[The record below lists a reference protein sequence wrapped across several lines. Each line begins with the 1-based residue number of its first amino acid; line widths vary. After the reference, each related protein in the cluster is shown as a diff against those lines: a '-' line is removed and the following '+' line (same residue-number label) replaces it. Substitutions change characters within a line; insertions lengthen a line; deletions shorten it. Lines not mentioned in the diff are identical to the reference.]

1 MTLSLSSV
9 RGVSLCVVGIGSLG
23 RGEKSGDDGRR
34 KRETEKER
42 LPLLPSSHHPPL
54 ACYFSIIAIFIGIP
68 SGSVSTEKTVTLSI
82 PIAKIDTLLYQ
93 SPALSNWNPVVAVG
107 NFSLN
112 SWRLL
117 RRHRMACVCWRTNNW
132 LLSEDYIHVYEVSS
146 WAGCYFINRHLFA
159 YRFLN

>member
-1 MTLSLSSV
+1 MGILSLSSV
-9 RGVSLCVVGIGSLG
+9 RVASLCVVGVGRLG
-23 RGEKSGDDGRR
+23 RGEKRGDDGRR
-34 KRETEKER
+34 KRETENER

-82 PIAKIDTLLYQ
+82 PIAKIATLLYQ
-93 SPALSNWNPVVAVG
+93 SPRLSNWNPVVAVG

-117 RRHRMACVCWRTNNW
+117 RRHRMVCVCWQTNNW
-132 LLSEDYIHVYEVSS
+132 LLSEDYIHVYEVRS
-146 WAGCYFINRHLFA
+146 WAGC
-159 YRFLN
+159 